1 LPNPIVIP
9 RKPSRPTVARRF
21 LRDRSGAM
29 AVEFAI
35 VVAPLLFMLFSIIE
49 LALVFMVSSTLENAT
64 TEVARTIRTG
74 AIQQA
79 GGGSQTAFRN
89 AVCAEIPWMQS
100 SCQTNLSV
108 DVRTFAQFTNQNAPD
123 PVNATTKTFDSSAT
137 TYNVGVQ
144 GDIVLVRTY
153 YRWKLVSPFLK
164 GGLERLSGG
173 VTLLTAAAT
182 FKNEPY

>member
-1 LPNPIVIP
+1 VLKPLDHL
-9 RKPSRPTVARRF
+9 RKLSRRAAARRF
-21 LRDRSGAM
+21 LRDSSGAM
-29 AVEFAI
+29 AVEFAM
-35 VVAPLLFMLFSIIE
+35 VAAPLLFMLFAIIE

-74 AIQQA
+74 AVQTA

-89 AVCAEIPWMQS
+89 SICAKIGWMQS

-108 DVRTFAQFTNQNAPD
+108 DVRTYAQFTNQNAPD
-123 PVNATTKTFDSSAT
+123 PVSNKTFNAGST
-137 TYNVGVQ
+137 TYSVGVQ
-144 GDIVLVRTY
+144 GDIVLVRSF
-153 YRWKLVSPFLK
+153 YRWKLVSPFLT

>member
-1 LPNPIVIP
+1 MPNPLAKL
-9 RKPSRPTVARRF
+9 RKLSRGGSARRF

-29 AVEFAI
+29 AVEFAL
-35 VVAPLLFMLFSIIE
+35 VAAPLLFMLFSIIE
-49 LALVFMVSSTLENAT
+49 LALVFMVTSSLENAT

-89 AVCAEIPWMQS
+89 AICAEIRWMQAN
-100 SCQTNLSV
+100 CQTNLSV
-108 DVRTFAQFTNQNAPD
+108 DVRTFASFTGQNAPD
-123 PVNATTKTFDSSAT
+123 PVNPTTKTFDTAAT
-137 TYNVGVQ
+137 TYSVGVQ
-144 GDIVLVRTY
+144 GDIVLVRSF
-153 YRWKLVSPFLK
+153 YRWKLISPFLS

-173 VTLLTAAAT
+173 VTLLTATAT